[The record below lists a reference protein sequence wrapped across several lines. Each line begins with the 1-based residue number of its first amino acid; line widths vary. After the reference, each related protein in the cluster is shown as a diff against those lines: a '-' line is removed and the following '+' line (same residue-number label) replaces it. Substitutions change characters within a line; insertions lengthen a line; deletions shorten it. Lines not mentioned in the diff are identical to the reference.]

1 MNKYYNLLGL
11 HIDEVINF
19 FKKENK
25 NYVIT
30 TIKGY
35 KDQDKLIIPKVI
47 KIVEKDSDI
56 EYHTNIFF

>member
-1 MNKYYNLLGL
+1 MNNYYKLLGL
-11 HIDEVINF
+11 NTDEVLDF

-35 KDQDKLIIPKVI
+35 KDQDKLVIPKVV
-47 KIVEKDSDI
+47 KIVEKI
-56 EYHTNIFF
+56 VI